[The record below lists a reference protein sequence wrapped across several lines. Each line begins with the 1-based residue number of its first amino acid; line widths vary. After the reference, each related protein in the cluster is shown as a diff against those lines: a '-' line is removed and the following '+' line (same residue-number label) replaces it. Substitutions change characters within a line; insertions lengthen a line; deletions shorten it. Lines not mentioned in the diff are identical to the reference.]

1 MRPLCGAIISA
12 GALIGLGLF
21 SLGYGTRYAA
31 YAERDVDGH
40 FRGDF
45 FLKFGQMDTPLIIM
59 LVLLVASLGIGL
71 AIAFVGLAY
80 HHHKRHLE
88 LLHHHHK
95 DAAPTSSSILKG

>member
-1 MRPLCGAIISA
+1 MRPLCGAIITA

-31 YAERDVDGH
+31 YAERNDTGH
-40 FRGDF
+40 FNAEYWV
-45 FLKFGQMDTPLIIM
+45 KFSQMDTPLIIM

-71 AIAFVGLAY
+71 AVAFVGLAY

-88 LLHHHHK
+88 LLHRENNTQ
-95 DAAPTSSSILKG
+95 APGLGVKA